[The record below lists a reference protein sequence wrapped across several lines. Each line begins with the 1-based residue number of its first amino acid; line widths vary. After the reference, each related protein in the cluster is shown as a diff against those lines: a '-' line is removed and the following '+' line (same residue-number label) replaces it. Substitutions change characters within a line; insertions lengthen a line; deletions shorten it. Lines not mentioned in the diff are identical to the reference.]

1 MSGSVVRI
9 ASVALAALGL
19 AGFSLPSQAVTIT
32 SSSSSYSFN
41 WSYISA
47 AGLLTGNGTL
57 AVSGFNSNVLG
68 VSVTLNN
75 TSGLGSNRL
84 TAFGF
89 GIDPNANGTI
99 LLDNLLDGGM
109 WAATMSSMP
118 GLAGVEVCAW
128 GAWGCGGGQ
137 YGGGIYGGNSDSFAL
152 LLAGNWG
159 NSVNIDPIGFKYG
172 TDAGSF
178 QFLAADAGSFKTS
191 GGSVPAPGPLALF
204 GFGLAA
210 LLVRRRLQAS

>member
-32 SSSSSYSFN
+32 SGASSYSFN
-41 WSYISA
+41 WSYSST
-47 AGLLTGNGTL
+47 AGLLTGSGTL
-57 AVSGFNSNVLG
+57 AVSGFNSNVLK
-68 VSVTLNN
+68 VNVTLNN
-75 TSGLGSNRL
+75 SSAASSRL

-99 LLDNLLDGGM
+99 LLDNLLDGGL

-118 GLAGVEVCAW
+118 GLAGIEVCAW
-128 GAWGCGGGQ
+128 GGLGCGGGQ

-178 QFLAADAGSFKTS
+178 QFNAADAGSFKTS

-210 LLVRRRLQAS
+210 LLVRRRPQAS

>member
-1 MSGSVVRI
+1 MSGSVVRL
-9 ASVALAALGL
+9 ASVAVAALGL

-41 WSYISA
+41 WSYSSA

-75 TSGLGSNRL
+75 TSGLASNRL

-128 GAWGCGGGQ
+128 GGLGCGGGQ
-137 YGGGIYGGNSDSFAL
+137 YGGGINGGNGDSFKL
-152 LLAGNWG
+152 LLAGKWG
-159 NSVNIDPIGFKYG
+159 DSVNIDPIGFKYQ

-178 QFLAADAGSFKTS
+178 HFTTN

-204 GFGLAA
+204 GFGMAA

>member
-1 MSGSVVRI
+1 
-9 ASVALAALGL
+9 L

-32 SSSSSYSFN
+32 SGASSYSFN
-41 WSYISA
+41 WSYSST
-47 AGLLTGNGTL
+47 AGLLTGSGTL

-75 TSGLGSNRL
+75 TSDVTSNRL

-118 GLAGVEVCAW
+118 GLAGIEVCAW
-128 GAWGCGGGQ
+128 GGLGCGGGQ
-137 YGGGIYGGNSDSFAL
+137 YGGGIYGGNSDSFKL
-152 LLAGNWG
+152 LLAGKWG
-159 NSVNIDPIGFKYG
+159 DSVNIDPIGFKYQ
-172 TDAGSF
+172 TDKGSYEF
-178 QFLAADAGSFKTS
+178 TAS